1 VNLSRPFVQ
10 RPVGTLL
17 LALGIL
23 LLGAVSYSKLPI
35 ASLPAIERPTIAVY
49 AILPG
54 ASADTI
60 ASSLAQP
67 LETQL
72 GIIPGIV
79 EMVSFSATGG
89 TSIVIQFDLTKDI
102 DAAAGEVQAAIN
114 AAAPNLPKDLPN
126 PPYYVKANPGGF
138 SVIALALNSDVLPAG
153 EVYDFADSVV
163 AQKLSELPGVA
174 QVHISGADRSGIRI
188 RLSPRLLA
196 NMQMSLEQV
205 RAAVIRATVNLPK
218 GSINIDG
225 RSYAIDVNDQA
236 KKAADYRN
244 IVIGYRN
251 NAPVY
256 LGDVATIKDSV
267 INDQLDGWFGDQ
279 RSVLAFVFKQ
289 PDANVVDIVDSVKAL
304 LPELSHWLPPSIKVH
319 LLFDRTLL
327 IRASIADVQRTLA
340 VAIVL
345 VVLIIALFLK
355 RLWATLIPGFTI
367 PVVLAATMVVMA
379 IAGYS
384 LDNLSLMAL
393 TISIGFIVDDAVIV
407 VENIARHVDE
417 GADAFG
423 ASLKGIRQM
432 GFTII
437 SITGTLLGALLP
449 ILFMPDVVGRY
460 FSEFGATLAAAII
473 ASAIISLTLTPMLCS
488 RLFRPRTAANG
499 QSGRGDRSAAA
510 ALYVRSLD
518 WALLHPKVVIAT
530 LVVTALGTPGL
541 YLMLHRGFMPTQD
554 TGILGIRTVTTANV
568 SFDAMERLQRTVSRT
583 ILKDPVVEGLASYI
597 GTNNGSPLNNGF
609 MTVSLKPLQERKLSI
624 DQVITRLR
632 EELAGVPGVR
642 TFFKPWQ
649 DLQLGAE
656 NSASRYQYTLTG
668 SDPDELWRWSEVM
681 RHKMLAMPELTD
693 IITTAEVSGLEAGL
707 TVDRLRASAFGVT
720 QAAINN
726 TLYDAFGQRQ
736 IATIYLPFN
745 YSRVVLEVDP
755 ALQTNPALLR
765 NMFVLGAAAPAA
777 NSHSLILG
785 RASANSV
792 NPQVGVLGAASAAA
806 VKRRQPSVST
816 NRNVQSPLPGSSV
829 NAQVPLAAITRPVRT
844 HAHMWLRHSE
854 QFPSITL
861 SFDLRPGVSIG
872 EAITKIRAAA
882 ANAHLPDDIK
892 AEFRGEA
899 AEASKSWV
907 KQALLFLA
915 AVFTIYVVLG
925 MLYESY
931 VHAFTILSTLPSAT
945 FGALLAL
952 VLTKTEFT
960 LVTAIACIL
969 VVGMVMKN
977 AIMMVDFAL
986 AARRQEALSARASIR
1001 RAARLRVRPIVMTTL
1016 VTVLSAVPIA
1026 FGTGPGHELRQPL
1039 GIATLGGLLVSQVL
1053 TLYTTPVIFLLVERL
1068 GARRKRPVP
1077 GGNQDGFAPAI
1088 SS

>member
-35 ASLPAIERPTIAVY
+35 ASLPSVERPTITIY

-72 GIIPGIV
+72 GIIPGID

-102 DAAAGEVQAAIN
+102 DEAAGEVQAAIN

-163 AQKLSELPGVA
+163 VQKLSELPGVA
-174 QVHISGADRSGIRI
+174 QVKISGADRSGIRI

-196 NMQMSLEQV
+196 NMHVALEQV
-205 RAAVIRATVNLPK
+205 RAAVITATVNLPK

-225 RSYAIDVNDQA
+225 LSYAIDVNDQA

-244 IVIGYRN
+244 IVVGYRN
-251 NAPVY
+251 NAAVY
-256 LGDVATIKDSV
+256 LGDVATINDSV

-279 RSVLAFVFKQ
+279 RSVLVYVFKQ

-327 IRASIADVQRTLA
+327 IRASIADVQHTLA

-345 VVLIIALFLK
+345 VVLVIALFLK

-367 PVVLAATMVVMA
+367 PVVLAATMVVMGA
-379 IAGYS
+379 AGYS

-407 VENIARHVDE
+407 VENIARLVDE
-417 GADAFG
+417 GNDAVT
-423 ASLKGIRQM
+423 ASLQGIRQM

-460 FSEFGATLAAAII
+460 FSEFGVTLAAAII

-488 RLFRPRTAANG
+488 RLFRPGRAADR
-499 QSGRGDRSAAA
+499 QSRRDNRSAAV

-518 WALLHPKVVIAT
+518 WALLHPNLVIAM
-530 LVVTALGTPGL
+530 LVLTALGTPAL
-541 YLMLHRGFMPTQD
+541 YLTLHRGFMPTQD
-554 TGILGIRTVTTANV
+554 TGILGIRTVTTSNV

-597 GTNNGSPLNNGF
+597 GTNDGSPLNNGF
-609 MTVSLKPLQERKLSI
+609 ITVSLKPLQERKLSI
-624 DQVITRLR
+624 EQVITRLR
-632 EELAGVPGVR
+632 GELAGIPGVR

-668 SDPDELWRWSEVM
+668 SDPDDLWRWSEVM
-681 RHKMLAMPELTD
+681 RRQMLAMPELTD
-693 IITTAEVSGLEAGL
+693 IITTAEVAGLEAGL

-736 IATIYLPFN
+736 IATIYLPFS

-755 ALQTNPALLR
+755 AFQANPAVLR
-765 NMFVLGAAAPAA
+765 NMFVLGAATPAA
-777 NSHSLILG
+777 NSRSLILG
-785 RASANSV
+785 HASANSV
-792 NPQVGVLGAASAAA
+792 NPQVGVLGTAAPSA
-806 VKRRQPSVST
+806 VKRQPGVST
-816 NRNVQSPLPGSSV
+816 NPNVQSSLPGSSV

-882 ANAHLPDDIK
+882 VNAHLPDDVR

-952 VLTKTEFT
+952 VLTRTEFT

-969 VVGMVMKN
+969 VVGMAMKN

-1016 VTVLSAVPIA
+1016 VTVLSAIPIA
-1026 FGTGPGHELRQPL
+1026 IGTGPGHELRQPL
-1039 GIATLGGLLVSQVL
+1039 GIATLGGLLVSQVM

-1068 GARRKRPVP
+1068 GARRKRPVM